1 MGYMNSLLHFISVI
15 CVIRSYKN
23 STISLQQARINIY
36 GINPVSGL
44 DKDKG
49 VISSEY

>member
-1 MGYMNSLLHFISVI
+1 MGYMNSMLHFASVI

-23 STISLQQARINIY
+23 SAINLQQAKINIY
-36 GINPVSGL
+36 GINPISGL

-49 VISSEY
+49 VVNTVY